1 MDAQTKSA
9 AGVPAAIADKI
20 ENETPQAHQ
29 ETDKLTAAAISAD
42 EYRLTPASTGDIL
55 ASRELSFEQE
65 ANDTPSDRVEPEADH
80 HALTK
85 VI

>member
-29 ETDKLTAAAISAD
+29 ETDKLTAAAIYAD

-55 ASRELSFEQE
+55 AWQ
-65 ANDTPSDRVEPEADH
+65 VESSASSKKCMTRRQIESSPRQTTTH
-80 HALTK
+80 RLR
-85 VI
+85 